1 MTEDELVYALA
12 LRRATPEQQWHAR
25 LVCVEG
31 GVVTEF
37 DTLADLVHY
46 LAEASLL
53 GPLALPTGIR

>member
-1 MTEDELVYALA
+1 MRWRCVGP
-12 LRRATPEQQWHAR
+12 RREQQWHAR
-25 LVCVEG
+25 LVRVEG